1 MESLAVG
8 GRAVICGLGAEPITA
23 QAPIV
28 FVRRELQIL
37 GSYGFTISTLRRV
50 LALVDAGLLDLGA
63 SITHRFPLD
72 GADRALQTL
81 HEKLDDPQRVVVIP

>member
-1 MESLAVG
+1 VESLAIG

-50 LALVDAGLLDLGA
+50 LRLVDAGLLDLGA

-72 GADRALQTL
+72 EADRALQTL
-81 HEKLDDPQRVVVIP
+81 HEKLDDPQRVVVTP